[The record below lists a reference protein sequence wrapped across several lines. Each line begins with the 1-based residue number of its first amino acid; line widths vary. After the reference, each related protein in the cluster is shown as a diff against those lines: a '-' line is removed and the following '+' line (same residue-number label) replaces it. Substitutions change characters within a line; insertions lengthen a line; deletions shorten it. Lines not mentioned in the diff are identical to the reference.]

1 MCPAPAAPNAPV
13 TPLQR
18 GLRPRPNSGPLR
30 PAPLRSPSQLCSPHT
45 TLTVTWLMTSPAANR
60 RSELRAAR
68 QARVCPPA
76 PRGLRRTSTPDLR
89 RFRCR
94 PPAALQASPGRRD
107 GHPPPA
113 QERLPPGALAA
124 AVPEDTGAA
133 PGPAGQPGS
142 LRLSVSGGG
151 ALRSRSVHGGQAR
164 GWFCAARSS
173 RVLSIRVGGPGEPD
187 GGGRHAVHRGPEPGG
202 SGEGTQSFF
211 PPPEPGTSAS
221 PRAAVPPGC
230 PGPHGRRWE
239 PVPPETS
246 LAVWPSPSCCSPTE
260 SPVAPGSGPWAPR
273 PYQHLYT

>member
-1 MCPAPAAPNAPV
+1 MLSSHHVDCHLAHDIARSEQTFRAPGSAPGPCVPTGTPGPPAHLHARSAPVPVPAA
-13 TPLQR
+13 
-18 GLRPRPNSGPLR
+18 S
-30 PAPLRSPSQLCSPHT
+30 
-45 TLTVTWLMTSPAANR
+45 
-60 RSELRAAR
+60 RAAG
-68 QARVCPPA
+68 Q
-76 PRGLRRTSTPDLR
+76 PR
-89 RFRCR
+89 
-94 PPAALQASPGRRD
+94 AQGRA
-107 GHPPPA
+107 PPPA

-164 GWFCAARSS
+164 GWFCAAPSS

>member
-1 MCPAPAAPNAPV
+1 
-13 TPLQR
+13 
-18 GLRPRPNSGPLR
+18 
-30 PAPLRSPSQLCSPHT
+30 
-45 TLTVTWLMTSPAANR
+45 MTSPAANR

-142 LRLSVSGGG
+142 LRLSG
-151 ALRSRSVHGGQAR
+151 ASR
-164 GWFCAARSS
+164 
-173 RVLSIRVGGPGEPD
+173 
-187 GGGRHAVHRGPEPGG
+187 GGGRGVGRGAPGG
-202 SGEGTQSFF
+202 SAARVRSGLVRRLA
-211 PPPEPGTSAS
+211 SATR
-221 PRAAVPPGC
+221 RAACGAEG
-230 PGPHGRRWE
+230 GPS
-239 PVPPETS
+239 T
-246 LAVWPSPSCCSPTE
+246 
-260 SPVAPGSGPWAPR
+260 
-273 PYQHLYT
+273 